1 MRALR
6 LALSLILIPRLFGS
20 LLLWPLCI
28 GIFIALTQITF
39 SAAYLDAKNT
49 SVRKYQEKAEN
60 IQRGSY
66 IRSFLYQSAE
76 TLPPIFLCRQDELQK
91 NCIVDEKD
99 IVVQTQDVATFNV
112 EQYLDFFNGTARQ
125 LVVCRDCSSSL
136 TIQANKESNTTFIRT
151 LTGLLLLFHAENF
164 AERKLNTF
172 YAGAKQHIESVK
184 DLQGIIFFTPSV
196 GGTNINLSTVSS
208 LILLIVNTS
217 FLVVITLWLAL
228 RAHRKV
234 LDYFAKNDCL
244 LPMVAACGKNNFYI
258 ALWLLTI
265 LRVMFFLSATVP
277 VGIFFFIQ
285 TVPEEIKREFI
296 GNYFIFCAWLL
307 AISTS
312 LGVTVV
318 IASVAEL
325 KQRVVLLSILYRYTP
340 LLLCV
345 IGGALWA
352 ITLFDALP
360 NHDLINN
367 IVASLP
373 ILGLTAVILQ
383 PIVSLSLTTLFVHAI
398 LSTALMLFILRKNAL
413 WFAAHLEEI

>member
-1 MRALR
+1 MRAFR
-6 LALSLILIPRLFGS
+6 LALSLIMIPRLFGS

-28 GIFIALTQITF
+28 GIFVALSQLTF
-39 SAAYLDAKNT
+39 SAAYLSAKNT
-49 SVRKYQEKAEN
+49 SVRQYQEKAEN

-66 IRSFLYQSAE
+66 IRSYLYKSSDP
-76 TLPPIFLCRQDELQK
+76 LPPITLCRQSSSSP
-91 NCIVDEKD
+91 NCTIDTKDVTVRTSNVASFDVEK
-99 IVVQTQDVATFNV
+99 
-112 EQYLDFFNGTARQ
+112 YLEFFNGTARQ
-125 LVVCRDCSSSL
+125 LVVCADCSSSL
-136 TIQANKESNTTFIRT
+136 TIHADEQDNTTYIQT

-164 AERKLNTF
+164 AERKLNSY
-172 YAGAKQHIESVK
+172 YAGAKQHIDTVK
-184 DLQGIIFFTPSV
+184 DLQGTIFFTPFV

-217 FLVVITLWLAL
+217 FLIIITLWLAL

-258 ALWLLTI
+258 AIWLLTI
-265 LRVMFFLSATVP
+265 LRVVFFLSATVP

-285 TVPEEIKREFI
+285 TVPEEIKTEFI
-296 GNYFIFCAWLL
+296 GNYLIFTAWLL
-307 AISTS
+307 AISAS

-325 KQRVVLLSILYRYTP
+325 KQRVLLLSILYRYAP
-340 LLLCV
+340 LMLCL
-345 IGGALWA
+345 IGGIIWA
-352 ITLFDALP
+352 VTLFDALP
-360 NHDLINN
+360 NHELINS

-383 PIVSLSLTTLFVHAI
+383 PIISLSLTTLIAHAL
-398 LSTALMLFILRKNAL
+398 LSLALMLFILRKNAL